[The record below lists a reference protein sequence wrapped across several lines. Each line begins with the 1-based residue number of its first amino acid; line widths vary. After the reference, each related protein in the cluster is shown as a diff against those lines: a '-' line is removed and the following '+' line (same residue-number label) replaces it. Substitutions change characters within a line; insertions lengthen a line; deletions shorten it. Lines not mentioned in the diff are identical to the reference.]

1 MPSNTYNEPIQP
13 PSAARADNQPLLVG
27 SRREKENTFLRDS
40 QDTLIHQTPF
50 CRWLIYAVYRERQ
63 EQLSVR
69 DLLAIHMLRSQCL
82 IWEKFYSTISSMN
95 NAVLND
101 ISRNQ
106 LLKFIPFSSHCS
118 AWTMN
123 VIFQFFSENTTG
135 AKKKFQSSV
144 TSPWAQPWGGLCG
157 PALSGHWGTLCRI
170 LHQQTTESVPYK
182 TYDAILRPISPS
194 DESIH
199 YRFWGR
205 LDFHLISN
213 LVCTVIAKDY

>member
-1 MPSNTYNEPIQP
+1 M
-13 PSAARADNQPLLVG
+13 
-27 SRREKENTFLRDS
+27 
-40 QDTLIHQTPF
+40 
-50 CRWLIYAVYRERQ
+50 
-63 EQLSVR
+63 
-69 DLLAIHMLRSQCL
+69 
-82 IWEKFYSTISSMN
+82 
-95 NAVLND
+95 
-101 ISRNQ
+101 SRNQ

-118 AWTMN
+118 AWTDKVTCWCSRRCKMN
-123 VIFQFFSENTTG
+123 VISQFFSENTTG

-144 TSPWAQPWGGLCG
+144 TSPWAQPGGGLCG

-170 LHQQTTESVPYK
+170 LHQQTTESVPHK